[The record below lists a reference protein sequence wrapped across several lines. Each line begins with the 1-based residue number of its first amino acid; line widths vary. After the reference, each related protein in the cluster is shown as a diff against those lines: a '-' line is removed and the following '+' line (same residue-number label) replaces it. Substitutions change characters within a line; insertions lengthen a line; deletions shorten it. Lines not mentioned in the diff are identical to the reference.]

1 MMRKMLANI
10 EQFPNVGIFVLV
22 SFVLI
27 FTVIL
32 MKLFSKHNK
41 EIFNQAA
48 AMPLD
53 LEPELASE
61 LEENKNE

>member
-1 MMRKMLANI
+1 MLANI

-32 MKLFSKHNK
+32 MKLFNKHNK

-48 AMPLD
+48 SLPL
-53 LEPELASE
+53 EAGER

>member
-32 MKLFSKHNK
+32 LKLFNKNNK
-41 EIFNQAA
+41 EIFNQVQAL
-48 AMPLD
+48 PLD
-53 LEPELASE
+53 MGERV
-61 LEENKNE
+61 EEKINE